1 MLGVIRRRLGVAATL
16 AILSAGCQLNL
27 PAEDATQSKTAKASL
42 AAEDNGR
49 QASSSVA
56 ADTGQTA
63 AAPVSAPR
71 RDLGWDEA
79 RGGHTLARH
88 VGLSEADLRARLA
101 AEDIS
106 AASTFAD
113 RETAERVVASALEAS
128 RARIE
133 RWSGRRGRRPNL
145 VVWFRGDPSEPIG
158 HSLRRGT
165 GPSRTCWDARI
176 ALRWDERLGRFF
188 VLTAYPE
195 VSR

>member
-1 MLGVIRRRLGVAATL
+1 VRRVIRRRLVVATTL
-16 AILSAGCQLNL
+16 ALLSAGCQLDM
-27 PAEDATQSKTAKASL
+27 PAEDARPSRSAEASL
-42 AAEDNGR
+42 AAEDDGL
-49 QASSSVA
+49 QASSPVA
-56 ADTGQTA
+56 ADADQTA

-88 VGLSEADLRARLA
+88 VGLSEADLRARLT

-113 RETAERVVASALEAS
+113 RETAERVVASGLEAA
-128 RARIE
+128 RARIA

-158 HSLRRGT
+158 RSLRRGT
-165 GPSRTCWDARI
+165 GRSRICWDARI
-176 ALRWDERLGRFF
+176 VLRWDERLGRFF